1 MLFYRGMILHF
12 RYSLLPK
19 AIRAGLLLATGVL
32 LEGCRQESVVPTPVV
47 DYYPLEVGTYRTYAV
62 SDTVWSKGV
71 ATPTSYQLREAVTEQ
86 FTDAAGKTAY
96 RIVRAR
102 RVASAQAWADD
113 SVLIA
118 QPQAQAILLTR
129 NNVRTIELIYPLR
142 AGKTWKKYAFT
153 TARPDSVRAFDANLE
168 QPFTTPGVTPKTYAT
183 TAIARDHQPIEAND
197 GLLRRGGYLQVFA
210 QGVGPVLRRRYA
222 YETFYTTSNGASVIT
237 PTVIQ
242 VGRSRLEVLIDS
254 GKL

>member
-1 MLFYRGMILHF
+1 MMLRF
-12 RYSLLPK
+12 RYSDLVKPLAAVALLG
-19 AIRAGLLLATGVL
+19 AGALLD
-32 LEGCRQESVVPTPVV
+32 GCRNESVTPTPVV

-71 ATPTSYQLREAVTEQ
+71 ATPANYQLREAVTEQ
-86 FTDAAGKTAY
+86 YTDAAGQKAF
-96 RIVRAR
+96 RVLRAR
-102 RVASAQAWADD
+102 RVSSTDAWADD
-113 SVLIA
+113 SVLVV

-129 NNVRTIELIYPLR
+129 DNVRTIELIYPLR

-153 TARPDSVRAFDANLE
+153 TVRTDSVRALDASVE
-168 QPFTTPGVTPKTYAT
+168 QPFTTPGTTPKTYAA
-183 TAIARDHQPIEAND
+183 TAIARDQMPIEAND

-222 YETFYTTSNGASVIT
+222 YETFYTTSNGASVVT
-237 PTVIQ
+237 PTIIQ

>member
-1 MLFYRGMILHF
+1 MMLRF
-12 RYSLLPK
+12 RYSFLSKALSVAALL
-19 AIRAGLLLATGVL
+19 GTGAL
-32 LEGCRQESVVPTPVV
+32 LEGCRHESVVPTPAV

-71 ATPTSYQLREAVTEQ
+71 ATPANYQFREAVTEK
-86 FTDAAGKTAY
+86 FTDAAGQTAY
-96 RIVRAR
+96 RVLRAR
-102 RVASAQAWADD
+102 RVSSNQAWSDD
-113 SVLIA
+113 SVLVV
-118 QPQAQAILLTR
+118 QQQVQSILMTR
-129 NNVRTIELIYPLR
+129 DNVRTIELIYPVR

-153 TARPDSVRAFDANLE
+153 TERADSVRAFDANVE
-168 QPFTTPGVTPKTYAT
+168 QPFTTPGATPKTYAT
-183 TAIARDHQPIEAND
+183 TVIARDQQPIEAND
-197 GLLRRGGYLQVFA
+197 GLLRRGGNLQVFA

-237 PTVIQ
+237 PAVIQ